1 MPTTAT
7 QAEDAASQPEAL
19 ETVATRQAR
28 MTEIQSALAQQL
40 IGHESLIERLL
51 IALLCGG
58 HLLLEGPPGVA
69 KTRAIKRFSEL
80 LDTRF
85 VRIQATPDL
94 LPADMTGTDMF
105 HQASGEFRF
114 LAGPLFNNIVLVDEI
129 NRAPPK
135 VQSALLEAMGEHQI
149 STGGVTRALEEPFL
163 VAATQN
169 PIEHEGTY
177 PLPEA
182 QLDRFMFFLNLEL
195 PGLEDER
202 RILDQVMAEGLEPQT
217 GEKTSR
223 AIDSILIMQARYD
236 VQHCHLS
243 DAVRD
248 YIVRIVGATRGLGA
262 AGKQAGDISQP
273 ASPRGS
279 IFLAKAAQASAWLA
293 GRDHV
298 TPDDV
303 ARLAPDVLTGR
314 IALDYRARAEGQNP
328 RSVISQLIEATPRV

>member
-1 MPTTAT
+1 MNIAAAGSE
-7 QAEDAASQPEAL
+7 QAKDEPQDRKGQLS
-19 ETVATRQAR
+19 RQSSMA
-28 MTEIQSALAQQL
+28 E
-40 IGHESLIERLL
+40 
-51 IALLCGG
+51 ALLCGG

-69 KTRAIKRFSEL
+69 KTRTIKRFSEL

-105 HQASGEFRF
+105 HQATGEFRF
-114 LAGPLFNNIVLVDEI
+114 LQGPLFNNIVLVDEI

-149 STGGVTRALEEPFL
+149 STGGVTRTLEEPFL

-182 QLDRFMFFLNLEL
+182 QLDRFMFFLDLQL
-195 PGLEDER
+195 PDLDRER
-202 RILDQVMAEGLEPQT
+202 KILDQVLSEDMQSAQPVAPT
-217 GEKTSR
+217 VKADRS
-223 AIDSILIMQARYD
+223 LIMQARND
-236 VQHCHLS
+236 IQHCHLS
-243 DAVRD
+243 KPVRD
-248 YIVRIVGATRGLGA
+248 YIVRIVCATRGHGVAGEQA
-262 AGKQAGDISQP
+262 ADISQA

-279 IFLAKAAQASAWLA
+279 IFLARAAQATAWLD

-303 ARLAPDVLTGR
+303 ALLAPDVLTGR
-314 IALDYRARAEGQNP
+314 IALDYRARAEGLDP
-328 RSVISQLIEATPRV
+328 RSLITRLVEATPRV